1 MLKLKLQCFG
11 HLRQRTDSLE
21 KTPMLGK
28 IEGRRK
34 RGRGRMRWLDGIR
47 LNGHEFEQALGVDD
61 RQRSLAC
68 CSSWDRKKLD
78 TTVQLS
84 LKLSMPRVKRPF
96 PSWSENIMPTKYVK
110 NYQSKSVVINNALN
124 QKVFIHQTMQ
134 SFLSTLLQAPI
145 LDPCSLVCD
154 VSQLVSSSHT
164 PDSQTNHLC

>member
-1 MLKLKLQCFG
+1 MLWPPEAKNWLTGKDPNAG
-11 HLRQRTDSLE
+11 KDWRQEE
-21 KTPMLGK
+21 KGTRENEMVGWHQTQWTWVWA
-28 IEGRRK
+28 G
-34 RGRGRMRWLDGIR
+34 
-47 LNGHEFEQALGVDD
+47 LGVDD